1 MKPPSF
7 LARWAL
13 LLTLAAPG
21 VQAQSPAPALPTKFT
36 PATVRNYTKDD
47 AFYDPKVLRTIFIDF
62 EKSNWEQ
69 LLTSYYHTDVDVPA
83 KLTVDGKAYPGVGI
97 SFRGNSSYQMV
108 PYGRKHS
115 LSLEIDAADDK
126 QRLYGYRTLKLL
138 NANQDPSFLR
148 TYLYHYVA
156 RQYNPAPKANF
167 VRVVINGENWGV
179 YVNTQAINSDFTK
192 ENFDSGKGARWKVAN
207 YPRGYGGLYY
217 FGENVDSYRQTYEI
231 KSKEDPKAWTDLIHL
246 TKVLRDTPPAQLEEA
261 LKPIFDVDEALRFLA
276 IDNALQNADGF
287 WTKAGEYSIYQDL
300 KGVFHAIMWDVNES
314 FKEPGGRGGGG
325 ASMLDPY
332 AGSGEPQKAMLYY
345 LLRVPALEQRY
356 LGYMR
361 DIAENWLTW
370 EKLGP
375 VIEQA
380 QALLWDD
387 ISADRRKL
395 YSSDS
400 FLTSSVV
407 DYYNAGS
414 SSPRPPEY
422 SLKGFIN
429 DRRNY
434 LLSYPGI
441 ARPRTAAPAVAK

>member
-1 MKPPSF
+1 MKLSPF

-36 PATVRNYTKDD
+36 PATVKSYTKDD

-69 LLTSYYHTDVDVPA
+69 LLSSYYHTDVDLPA
-83 KLTVDGKAYPGVGI
+83 KLTVDGKVYPGVGI

-108 PYGRKHS
+108 PYGKKHS
-115 LSLEIDAADDK
+115 LSLAIDAADEK
-126 QRLYGYRTLKLL
+126 QRLYGYRSLKLL
-138 NANQDPSFLR
+138 NANQDPSFMR

-156 RQYNPAPKANF
+156 RQYIPAPKANF

-192 ENFDSGKGARWKVAN
+192 ENFDSGKGARWKVSN

-217 FGENVDSYRQTYEI
+217 FGENVSSYRQTYEL
-231 KSKEDPKAWTDLIHL
+231 KSKEDPKAWADLIHL
-246 TKVLRDTPPAQLEEA
+246 TKVLRDTPPAQLEAA
-261 LKPIFDVDEALRFLA
+261 LKPIFDVDEALKFLA
-276 IDNALQNADGF
+276 LDNALQNADGF

-300 KGVFHAIMWDVNES
+300 KGVFHVIMWDVNES
-314 FKEPGGRGGGG
+314 FKEPGGRGGSV
-325 ASMLDPY
+325 SMLDPY

-387 ISADRRKL
+387 ISIDRRKL

-407 DYYNAGS
+407 DYYNPGS

-422 SLKGFIN
+422 SLKGFLN

-441 ARPRTAAPAVAK
+441 ARPRASAPTK